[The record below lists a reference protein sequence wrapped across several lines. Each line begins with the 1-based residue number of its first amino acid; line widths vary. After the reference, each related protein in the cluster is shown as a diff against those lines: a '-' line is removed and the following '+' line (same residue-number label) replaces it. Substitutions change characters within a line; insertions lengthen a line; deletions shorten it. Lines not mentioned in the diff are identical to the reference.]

1 MKAAAK
7 QTQRARRTRRRVIR
21 AVGIGVVLLVVGGA
35 GIALLRTLPPAGAR
49 VGQAAPDFAVPGLA
63 GGTVALADYRG
74 RPVVINFLATW
85 CGPCWRELP
94 DFDEAAEKYQ
104 DRGLVVVGVAVR
116 DSRDSVQR
124 LASNLGLAF
133 PIGLDPGGA
142 VAVERYRITG
152 MPVTVFVDR
161 HGVIRKYWN
170 GPIDAESLDRF
181 IGQIL

>member
-1 MKAAAK
+1 M
-7 QTQRARRTRRRVIR
+7 
-21 AVGIGVVLLVVGGA
+21 IGAVLLIVAGGFL
-35 GIALLRTLPPAGAR
+35 ALVQNVPGGGAR
-49 VGQAAPDFAVPGLA
+49 VGQRAPEFTVPGLG
-63 GGTVALADYRG
+63 GGTVALVEYQG

-94 DFDEAAEKYQ
+94 DFDEAAEKYR
-104 DRGLVVVGVAVR
+104 DRGLVVVGLAVK

-124 LASNLGLAF
+124 LVSNLGLTF
-133 PIGLDPGGA
+133 PIGLDPAGA

-161 HGVIRKYWN
+161 QGVIRKYWT
-170 GPIDAESLDRF
+170 GPIDPEALHRF